1 MLTRRYYGKYIK
13 NTYRNESTPLKVSL
27 LCTSDFVGEVY
38 LSTRSLKHI
47 FDRHI
52 HDKKDPETF
61 RVILNAMPDIIKRPD
76 EVRLDTEAKRGN
88 VLFIKRIDMKQ
99 FLVSVEIDQSGMAH
113 VVSSS
118 ATGRKYIEKFTLLW
132 SWETATPP
140 SKRL

>member
-1 MLTRRYYGKYIK
+1 
-13 NTYRNESTPLKVSL
+13 
-27 LCTSDFVGEVY
+27 VGEVY

-88 VLFIKRIDMKQ
+88 FLFIKRIDMKQ